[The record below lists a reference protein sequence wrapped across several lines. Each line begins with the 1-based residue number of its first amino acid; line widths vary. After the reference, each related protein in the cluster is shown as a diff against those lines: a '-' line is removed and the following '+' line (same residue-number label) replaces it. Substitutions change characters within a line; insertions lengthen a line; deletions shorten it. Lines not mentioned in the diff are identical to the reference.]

1 MIEDGFE
8 VAEKQLKGFAS
19 SKVRTK
25 LLLNL
30 MGGGKNTGILE
41 KELGIRG
48 TTILHSIKDM
58 TENDLIKKSS
68 SGEYSLTNIGM
79 IQASILSDMVSSIVV
94 IEQHR
99 DFWLNHDISGIPK
112 ELQKRIGMLGR
123 SQIITSDVES
133 PLKSLEYFT
142 TELAKSR
149 DIHGV
154 SPLIA
159 PGFTELMTSLINN
172 GANVELV
179 LTARVLSMIL
189 EDHYN
194 TINEFLSRYE
204 LFKLYIISDDLKV
217 AFTVTD
223 RFLSLG
229 LYRLDGT
236 YDAGNDLICIGKDAI
251 AWGFD
256 LFEYYKTCAVK
267 ITPDSL
273 GQYYDIE

>member
-1 MIEDGFE
+1 
-8 VAEKQLKGFAS
+8 
-19 SKVRTK
+19 
-25 LLLNL
+25 
-30 MGGGKNTGILE
+30 
-41 KELGIRG
+41 
-48 TTILHSIKDM
+48 
-58 TENDLIKKSS
+58 
-68 SGEYSLTNIGM
+68 
-79 IQASILSDMVSSIVV
+79 
-94 IEQHR
+94 
-99 DFWLNHDISGIPK
+99 
-112 ELQKRIGMLGR
+112 
-123 SQIITSDVES
+123 
-133 PLKSLEYFT
+133 
-142 TELAKSR
+142 
-149 DIHGV
+149 
-154 SPLIA
+154 
-159 PGFTELMTSLINN
+159 
-172 GANVELV
+172 
-179 LTARVLSMIL
+179 MIL

>member
-1 MIEDGFE
+1 
-8 VAEKQLKGFAS
+8 
-19 SKVRTK
+19 VRTK

-172 GANVELV
+172 GANWSWYLQ
-179 LTARVLSMIL
+179 L
-189 EDHYN
+189 E
-194 TINEFLSRYE
+194 S
-204 LFKLYIISDDLKV
+204 
-217 AFTVTD
+217 
-223 RFLSLG
+223 
-229 LYRLDGT
+229 
-236 YDAGNDLICIGKDAI
+236 
-251 AWGFD
+251 
-256 LFEYYKTCAVK
+256 
-267 ITPDSL
+267 
-273 GQYYDIE
+273 